1 MAVAI
6 GVSVGN
12 ARVADGKKVIVGG
25 GVTVGAGTVR
35 VGIGALGGA
44 QAVSAKKNASQRN
57 FFIPVHYTHGY
68 NEKMRPFLH
77 PGRILLL
84 LLGSLLAACSSAD
97 SSPARTEIPF
107 QQASATPA
115 PLHFPLA
122 TSASLML
129 ITPTPAL
136 APVTPAI
143 PSPTP
148 ATYTIKSGDTLGQ
161 IAQRYG
167 LTLDDLISA
176 NPGINTQIL
185 SIGQQIQIP
194 GRPANPAISPLPPAQ
209 IDLGPLRCIASGAGM
224 WCLAEARNPHE
235 QPLENVIAQISLF
248 SSQGQLL
255 ESREALLPL
264 NILPPAARLPLSA
277 FFPNRPG
284 ESFAAQLE
292 LASAFL
298 LAPDDPRY
306 LPAMAENTLV
316 QISADGLSAQV
327 NGRILLPIESP
338 PATQIWLTGL
348 AYNKDAEIIAFRRW
362 QTNETLP
369 PGESLPFA
377 LHLYSI
383 DGFIEKVDIVIE
395 AQP

>member
-1 MAVAI
+1 
-6 GVSVGN
+6 
-12 ARVADGKKVIVGG
+12 
-25 GVTVGAGTVR
+25 
-35 VGIGALGGA
+35 
-44 QAVSAKKNASQRN
+44 
-57 FFIPVHYTHGY
+57 
-68 NEKMRPFLH
+68 MRPFLH

-84 LLGSLLAACSSAD
+84 LLASLLAACSSAD
-97 SSPARTEIPF
+97 SSPAPTEIPF
-107 QQASATPA
+107 QQASATPKPA
-115 PLHFPLA
+115 PLRFPLA
-122 TSASLML
+122 TSASLSL

-148 ATYTIKSGDTLGQ
+148 ATYTIQSGDTLGQ

-194 GRPANPAISPLPPAQ
+194 GRPANPAISPPPPAQ

-284 ESFAAQLE
+284 ETFAAQLE

-298 LAPDDPRY
+298 LAPGDPRY
-306 LPAMAENTLV
+306 LPAIAENTLV

-327 NGRILLPIESP
+327 NGRIFLPTPGP

-362 QTNETLP
+362 QSNETLP

>member
-1 MAVAI
+1 
-6 GVSVGN
+6 
-12 ARVADGKKVIVGG
+12 
-25 GVTVGAGTVR
+25 
-35 VGIGALGGA
+35 
-44 QAVSAKKNASQRN
+44 
-57 FFIPVHYTHGY
+57 
-68 NEKMRPFLH
+68 
-77 PGRILLL
+77 LLL
-84 LLGSLLAACSSAD
+84 LLVSLLAACSSAD
-97 SSPARTEIPF
+97 SSPAPTEIPF
-107 QQASATPA
+107 QQASATPTPA
-115 PLHFPLA
+115 PLHFPLP

-167 LTLDDLISA
+167 LTLDDLFAA

-194 GRPANPAISPLPPAQ
+194 ARSTNPAASPPLPAQ
-209 IDLGPLRCIASGAGM
+209 VELGPVRCIASGAGM

-298 LAPDDPRY
+298 LAPGDPRY
-306 LPAMAENTLV
+306 LPAITDNTLV

-327 NGRILLPIESP
+327 NGRILLSTENP

-348 AYNKDAEIIAFRRW
+348 AYNKNGELIGFRRW
-362 QTNETLP
+362 QSSENLP
-369 PGESLPFA
+369 PGESHPFA
-377 LHLYSI
+377 LHLYSL
-383 DGFIEKVDIVIE
+383 DGFIEKVEIVVE
-395 AQP
+395 ARP